1 MLEPLEGGAGP
12 RDEGV
17 SQPDGGVPQRRL
29 RNESYLGA
37 VNKDIHIRA
46 GLQVKEAMFSE
57 LCELKYWRLYL
68 TINDGVFYCFCCGIR
83 RFCNNC
89 KWKM

>member
-1 MLEPLEGGAGP
+1 MPPFMLEPLEGGAGP

-17 SQPDGGVPQRRL
+17 PQQDGAAPQRRI

-46 GLQVKEAMFSE
+46 GLQVNK
-57 LCELKYWRLYL
+57 
-68 TINDGVFYCFCCGIR
+68 
-83 RFCNNC
+83 
-89 KWKM
+89 